1 MENLHAMTDSRVYIN
16 KIHSGDRK
24 EIIELANSSIGLH
37 QPWISAPINS
47 SMFKQYFKRIS
58 QNDHE
63 GIAIRLEAD
72 NQIVGVININNIVR
86 GSFLSASLGYYV
98 SKLHQGHGY
107 MTEALNAVTQF
118 AFRNMGLHRVEA
130 NIQPS
135 NQRSKNLVQRC
146 GFEFEG
152 LSKKFLYINGEWKD
166 HERWAIVDTR
176 STMDIIAHLS

>member
-1 MENLHAMTDSRVYIN
+1 
-16 KIHSGDRK
+16 
-24 EIIELANSSIGLH
+24 
-37 QPWISAPINS
+37 
-47 SMFKQYFKRIS
+47 
-58 QNDHE
+58 
-63 GIAIRLEAD
+63 
-72 NQIVGVININNIVR
+72 
-86 GSFLSASLGYYV
+86 
-98 SKLHQGHGY
+98 

-135 NQRSKNLVQRC
+135 NQRSRNLVQRC

-176 STMDIIAHLS
+176 STMDVIAHLS